1 MNRRGHGLSI
11 LIIMFILSKRFFA
24 ALRMTPW
31 TTPWFIRARLAA
43 AATLTIALSV
53 SAAASITWISPLNDS
68 QTLGVQVLEV
78 TTTAANVD
86 RVDFLVDGALAGVA
100 RKAPYRVMHDFG
112 ASLAAHEVV
121 AKVFSD
127 GYRNVETAEV
137 RTAGVGAGESVNVDL
152 VEVPLRARA
161 SHTLTTRDL
170 RLRENG
176 VEQTIR
182 DVLPQRGAA
191 RFVFVVDRSL
201 SMGDGKLAA
210 TLSAIDGAWQY
221 LRPDD
226 RVEVVLFNHNVAKA
240 RAVARGEQ
248 VEQLLGDVTPSGG
261 TSLRDAIA
269 SIGSRERTYAI
280 VLTDGGDRNSVA
292 SEEEALRKI
301 SGSKSVLDA
310 VVLGDRSRFLERAAE
325 NTGGDAVRANASTL
339 ARELHTLLLD
349 INSRYLLVYQS
360 HGNGP
365 GWRSI
370 QVTPAARGVQVV
382 TARKGYFSQ

>member
-1 MNRRGHGLSI
+1 MTTL
-11 LIIMFILSKRFFA
+11 FI
-24 ALRMTPW
+24 P
-31 TTPWFIRARLAA
+31 ARLAA
-43 AATLTIALSV
+43 AVLVLATNTI
-53 SAAASITWISPLNDS
+53 AASITFVSPLNGTQS
-68 QTLGVQVLEV
+68 IGVQVLEV

-112 ASLAAHEVV
+112 TSLAPHEVV

-127 GYRNVETAEV
+127 GYRTVETAQV
-137 RTAGVGAGESVNVDL
+137 RTAGIGAGESVNVDL
-152 VEVPLRARA
+152 VEVPLRAR
-161 SHTLTTRDL
+161 SSRTLTARDL

-182 DVLPQRGAA
+182 DLLPQRGAA

-210 TLSAIDGAWQY
+210 ALSAIDGAWQY

-248 VEQLLGDVTPSGG
+248 VAQRLGDVTPSGG
-261 TSLRDAIA
+261 TSLRDAIV

-280 VLTDGGDRNSVA
+280 VLIDGGDRNSVA

-310 VVLGDRSRFLERAAE
+310 VILGDRSRFLERAAE
-325 NTGGDAVRANASTL
+325 NTGGDVVRANASTL
-339 ARELHTLLLD
+339 VRELHTLLLD

-382 TARKGYFSQ
+382 TARKGYYSE